1 MVFVRS
7 SWASVSVL
15 LTHVVSLVSPTEPS
29 GTARLTLLNFTH
41 MLGLVASK
49 PLSWMSG
56 SRGCQA

>member
-7 SWASVSVL
+7 SWASVLVL

-49 PLSWMSG
+49 PLS
-56 SRGCQA
+56 